1 MAEHTL
7 DLDNLTP
14 NSDASRNTNYP
25 NPLEKKV
32 EKKEEEPK
40 PTLKKVV
47 EGGVTKKEKKTF
59 FGADLKEIGAGLVKE
74 VIKPRIKDFAYDFVD
89 TAMSRLLWHDDS
101 RGRGRNYRS
110 GYTAY
115 SSGYSPQGSSQV
127 NRPTGT
133 RDLSRQ
139 EREEFALGEYA
150 FDTRSDAVKVMDTLQ
165 NQVDQDGSVSVADYY
180 ALIGIDTQYQD
191 HKWGWTDRGE
201 LRDMKIRTSH
211 GAYLIVMPSPVPLNV
226 TGMRR

>member
-1 MAEHTL
+1 MAEHTIN
-7 DLDNLTP
+7 LDNLTP

-32 EKKEEEPK
+32 KKKEEEPK
-40 PTLKKVV
+40 PTLEKVV
-47 EGGVTKKEKKTF
+47 EGGVTKKKKKTF
-59 FGADLKEIGAGLVKE
+59 FGADLKEIGKGLVSE
-74 VIKPRIKDFAYDFVD
+74 VVKPRIKDFAYDFID

-101 RGRGRNYRS
+101 RGRGRNHRS
-110 GYTAY
+110 GYVPY
-115 SSGYSPQGSSQV
+115 SSGYSRQGSTPV
-127 NRPTGT
+127 NRPVGP

-139 EREEFALGEYA
+139 EREEFALGEYE

-226 TGMRR
+226 TGMQR